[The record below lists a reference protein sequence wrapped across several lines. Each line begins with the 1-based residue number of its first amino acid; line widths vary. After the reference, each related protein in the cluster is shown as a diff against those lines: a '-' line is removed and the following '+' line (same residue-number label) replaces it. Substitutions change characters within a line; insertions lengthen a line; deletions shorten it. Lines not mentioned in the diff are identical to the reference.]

1 MKPVYISFSCFI
13 KEIFK
18 DAMLAAMT
26 LLPVILGL
34 LFKFGVPLLNALIA
48 AQTGKTDFLA
58 PYYLLFD
65 LTIIFSTPVMFGYA
79 GLMIILEERDTGI
92 LKYLAVTPLGMK
104 GYLRSRLVLLS
115 AIASVYGFAVEA
127 LLHISAMNLVQIALG
142 SAFSFLTGIWLVCL
156 IVSLAAN
163 KVEGLAFS
171 KFSGFLILGPFAAFF
186 IKDALKYLAAV
197 LPTFWFTEFC
207 MSKGFYAVAALAV
220 SFALSAV
227 YLALSLRLFKKKA

>member
-58 PYYLLFD
+58 QYYLLFD

-79 GLMIILEERDTGI
+79 GLMIILEERDTGVM
-92 LKYLAVTPLGMK
+92 KYLSVTPLGMN
-104 GYLRSRLVLLS
+104 GYLLSRLVLLS
-115 AIASVYGFAVEA
+115 AIAAVYGFIVE
-127 LLHISAMNLVQIALG
+127 LIFHISEMSLVQLFLG

-156 IVSLAAN
+156 IVSLASN

-186 IKDALKYLAAV
+186 IKDALKYLVAF

-207 MSKGFYAVAALAV
+207 MGKGFYAVAALAV

-227 YLALSLRLFKKKA
+227 YLALAVRLFKKKA

>member
-34 LFKFGVPLLNALIA
+34 LFKFGVPLANALIA

-79 GLMIILEERDTGI
+79 GLMIILEERDTGVM
-92 LKYLAVTPLGMK
+92 KYLSVTPLGMN
-104 GYLRSRLVLLS
+104 GYLLSRLVLLS
-115 AIASVYGFAVEA
+115 AIAAVYGFIVE
-127 LLHISAMNLVQIALG
+127 LIFHISEMSLVQLFLG
-142 SAFSFLTGIWLVCL
+142 STFSFLTGIWLVCL

-186 IKDALKYLAAV
+186 IKDNLKYLAAF

-207 MSKGFYAVAALAV
+207 MSKGFYAVAALSV

-227 YLALSLRLFKKKA
+227 YLLFTIKLFKKKA